1 MHKSKLHK
9 RTVMLKKAF
18 DVTEWRIHSTEH
30 SLNYIQIPQVKN
42 WKANHWGIKK
52 KKNSSLQNIT

>member
-1 MHKSKLHK
+1 
-9 RTVMLKKAF
+9 MLKKAL

-42 WKANHWGIKK
+42 WKANH
-52 KKNSSLQNIT
+52 